1 MRPTQGTST
10 LRLLFLTVMTPVPAS
25 LGKPETLA
33 VVLLRRVSGRAV
45 EGLSHHTSS
54 PCLSLIPS
62 THSDFLP
69 QADGCQDTPYSFP
82 TSDLPDQGLC
92 RLVFKGPVSCL

>member
-45 EGLSHHTSS
+45 EGL
-54 PCLSLIPS
+54 
-62 THSDFLP
+62 
-69 QADGCQDTPYSFP
+69 
-82 TSDLPDQGLC
+82 
-92 RLVFKGPVSCL
+92 